1 MATKTSKARPYS
13 TFTKVTQQV
22 AKRVEQ
28 YATPGTLCVEH
39 RGAFTEVVYA
49 VVRGHNLRATIQGG
63 RLIDSYTCLTHLTPD
78 STTDYYPGHHWCS
91 LAQAIS
97 TCLPDERASTR
108 ELHGLAGRLAVQVYR
123 EGAGL
128 KPVAYLELS
137 VERHPTRYGAVK
149 VKKIKTG
156 TLLALCQ
163 AFVAADGGRDATAA
177 LLDCLEEERP
187 EVAAYLHDARFPP
200 ERKPMTPMP
209 TFTF

>member
-28 YATPGTLCVEH
+28 YATPGSVSVTRL
-39 RGAFTEVVYA
+39 GAFTERVTA
-49 VVRGHNLRATIQGG
+49 VIHRHDIEVTIQGG
-63 RLIDSYTCLTHLTPD
+63 RLIDSYTCLSHLKPD
-78 STTDYYPGHHWCS
+78 SRTDYYPGHHWDS

-97 TCLPDERASTR
+97 ACLPDERASAR
-108 ELHGLAGRLAVQVYR
+108 DLHGLQGRLAVQVYR

-163 AFVAADGGRDATAA
+163 AFVAADGRDATAA

-209 TFTF
+209 AFTF